1 MLKKLGHNYVLIW
14 LCGIPYMF
22 YNNPQMSGNR
32 EQLLDFWEEGYPIF
46 LWCRILAAQQFGDLL
61 SFLFHNVQ
69 NLFS

>member
-46 LWCRILAAQQFGDLL
+46 
-61 SFLFHNVQ
+61 
-69 NLFS
+69 